1 MELLTTRE
9 FNGVELQCYK
19 DENSD
24 DDFYATR
31 EQIGQLLGYKH
42 PQKAIKDIH
51 LRNKERLDKF
61 AKLVELRKYFDG
73 AQNEPP
79 FRNEP
84 VAMVYNFKGLLEI
97 CRYSNQPNANAV
109 IDKLWEIAD
118 DIRKNGIYMSD
129 KAMEVFEHDP
139 KAFKHL
145 LDKYTAEHSKNVELQ
160 KEIDDNRAFTIL
172 GQMVVALPGAMTLK
186 DASNL
191 LAQHGIHT
199 GQNRMFARG
208 RKDKFLCSRKGRQ
221 WNKPTQ
227 KAIDQGYFNVEI
239 SGGTNTITMITPKG
253 LKHYSEILTKEEYP
267 ILSELDKQGETE
279 D

>member
-24 DDFYATR
+24 DDFWATR
-31 EQIGQLLGYKH
+31 EQIGKLLGYEDPMRQVARLH
-42 PQKAIKDIH
+42 N
-51 LRNKERLDKF
+51 RNKERLDKF
-61 AKLVELRKYFDG
+61 STWVKLTTVEGNRTVTR
-73 AQNEPP
+73 E
-79 FRNEP
+79 
-84 VAMVYNFKGLLEI
+84 VIVYSFKGLLEI

-129 KAMEVFEHDP
+129 KAMEVFERDP

-145 LDKYTAEHSKNVELQ
+145 LEKYTAEHSKNVELR

-172 GQMVVALPGAMTLK
+172 GKMVVALPGAMTLK

-227 KAIDQGYFNVEI
+227 KAIDQGFFNVEI

-253 LKHYSEILTKEEYP
+253 LKHYSEILTKEEFP
-267 ILSELDKQGETE
+267 LLAELDKQAETE
-279 D
+279 E